1 MFAALSDVFTAIF
14 SEEDRTSVLE
24 DQLAQLKHHEMDV
37 RDDAS
42 ESLMEAA
49 DLIAHISEINPLT
62 LLADLEHTWC
72 PLILQAVRS
81 TDVQTQRKAAQA
93 LERLTEPLSGLRTK
107 LHDRIVLELMEWLP
121 PLVALGQSSDNLTQ
135 AAASEV
141 LNRVGIFSHRPLLK
155 IIADHGLSPL
165 HCLAASRQPSA
176 QRAAVAALASLLVKD
191 KESGGKTIREIGL
204 RTLFGLAASED
215 ERTSRTAALAVA
227 SLQNNAPNEFS
238 EAELDEM
245 VTSEDCLPLLI
256 RVARSSPSTAE
267 SGAER
272 PLQTFCVRIL
282 AHTAAQQPL
291 QARMIEGGAA
301 AALIWI
307 ARQQIQQMA
316 PCKGPG
322 AKSTSVYVPQ
332 TVAASAGVV
341 VPATDYLTA
350 AAHLSTSEGET
361 NMTNTALELNEA
373 SACATPQEQANHCNH
388 QVVATL
394 LPQPASAHQ
403 QIVVRLEHRSTHM
416 CMSLCVCV
424 VLLWCVVLTAHI
436 AEFHCPFSG
445 GQGSGRFGGS
455 KRFCVHDSR

>member
-165 HCLAASRQPSA
+165 HCLAASR
-176 QRAAVAALASLLVKD
+176 
-191 KESGGKTIREIGL
+191 
-204 RTLFGLAASED
+204 
-215 ERTSRTAALAVA
+215 TAALAVA

-373 SACATPQEQANHCNH
+373 SACATPQEQANHSNH